1 VLNELLGH
9 LKEKKLLK
17 DYLVYDY
24 YKQRY
29 IQTNL
34 SNKEV
39 GSYIIK
45 EAKNKKNI

>member
-17 DYLVYDY
+17 DYLVYEY
-24 YKQRY
+24 VLHREKE

-39 GSYIIK
+39 GS
-45 EAKNKKNI
+45 